1 MHKKKTGILTLSSAQ
16 NYGAVLQCYSLCKYL
31 NENFSKT
38 EIIDY
43 TPDFIVGRYPLFR
56 LNYSSLIHFMKS
68 IISSMINLPFKIIKK
83 IRFYKF
89 RKSICN
95 YSKKKYLRVFDDDCY
110 EQYIVGSDQV
120 FNLELTGNEKEF
132 FLPNIK
138 DSNKKAT
145 YAASLGVDKLDSE
158 KKAILKKELK
168 SFSNISIREETG
180 KNLIKELLIDKNI
193 VQNLDSVFLT
203 SKEDWEKIAR
213 KRLYKDKYI
222 LIYTFK
228 SFDLAYQLAK
238 KINNSMDIVYI
249 NDGIRLSSN
258 GIKNARAVG
267 PCEFLS
273 LIKNAEY
280 IVTDSFH
287 GTAFSIIFNREFTSI
302 PYKGTESRFIDL
314 LSSLSLE
321 NRGIYSLND
330 LNMDKIDYSK
340 VNNRLKELVQK
351 SYDYFKNVYS

>member
-1 MHKKKTGILTLSSAQ
+1 MKNKTTGILTLSSAQ

-38 EIIDY
+38 EIIDF
-43 TPDFIVGRYPLFR
+43 TPEFIYKAHKLKF
-56 LNYSSLIHFMKS
+56 LNTASFIAFCKS
-68 IISSMINLPFKIIKK
+68 IISFIINFPLRLYKK
-83 IRFYKF
+83 VKFNRF
-89 RKSICN
+89 RKYLSN
-95 YSKKKYLRVFDDDCY
+95 YSQKKYLKVFNDDCY
-110 EQYIVGSDQV
+110 DQYIVGSDQV
-120 FNLELTGNEKEF
+120 FNLELTRNEKAF
-132 FLPNIK
+132 FLPQIK

-145 YAASLGVDKLDSE
+145 YAASLGVDNLDSE
-158 KKAILKKELK
+158 KKAILKKALE

-180 KNLIKELLIDKNI
+180 KNLIKELLIDKMI

-213 KRLYKDKYI
+213 KRLYKNKYI

-228 SFDLAYQLAK
+228 SFDLAYQIAK
-238 KINNSMDIVYI
+238 KINKDINIVYI
-249 NDGIRLSSN
+249 NDSIRSTSKGL
-258 GIKNARAVG
+258 INARAVG

-287 GTAFSIIFNREFTSI
+287 GTAFSIIFNKEFTSI

-314 LSSLSLE
+314 LSSLSLY
-321 NRGIYSLND
+321 NRISYSLD
-330 LNMDKIDYSK
+330 GLNTNRIDYSC
-340 VNNRLKELVQK
+340 VNKRLKDLVQK
-351 SYDYFKNVYS
+351 SYVYLKHIYE